1 MKIVCSGEAYTAYRN
16 LAPGSAFGYDGR
28 IYMVMDE
35 TNPDIPEKTYTAINL
50 ETGAVTL
57 TFSNGMLVGR
67 ISCEV
72 KVKYEGVHD

>member
-1 MKIVCSGEAYTAYRN
+1 MKIVRSGEAYTSYGN
-16 LAPGSAFGYDGR
+16 LAPGKAFDYEGR

-35 TNPDIPEKTYTAINL
+35 TNPDTAEKTYTAINL

-57 TFSNGMLVGR
+57 TFSNNMLVGR

-72 KVKYEGVHD
+72 KVKYESIH